1 MAAIF
6 NVPKI
11 FEKISI
17 VAMRWLAPGAG
28 FGIMSGRRHR
38 NFPASPSI
46 AGDGVVR
53 KYETGLEPLD
63 ARSGAASDVARIRL
77 VLRRGVRRGP
87 CQAHYHR
94 LTQAAL
100 RPGCLGARPSATTDF
115 SRSDLTPCAPV
126 PRGPVWN
133 GSGQA
138 FWFTRRSPFTR
149 GWFGWR
155 VHTGG
160 CFLLSRR

>member
-1 MAAIF
+1 
-6 NVPKI
+6 
-11 FEKISI
+11 

-53 KYETGLEPLD
+53 KYETGLEPLE

-115 SRSDLTPCAPV
+115 SRSDLTPARQFLAAPFGTV
-126 PRGPVWN
+126 PDRLF
-133 GSGQA
+133 GSPGEAPSPAGGSAGGFIRVGA
-138 FWFTRRSPFTR
+138 FYCREDES
-149 GWFGWR
+149 
-155 VHTGG
+155 
-160 CFLLSRR
+160 